1 MPKGQGYSA
10 SDTEGQRETKVST
23 ETEAHRHTWKKGW
36 RPGPWTVSPRARSCD
51 RTHSVFCNSPP
62 RPCCSRTGCS
72 AAGSAGLCE
81 EHKSRQASGCLG
93 PQRRD
98 SGPRAAALGSLACPP
113 WPRTVQCA
121 QALRPGEK
129 AAADWRRGR
138 RVNAQEGQ
146 AGSMRGESPSALA
159 AGAGQT
165 AAAQDNYPGQGWG
178 AAASPWW
185 AEPDAPTAR
194 PTSPRDQPSKRTRSK
209 WHRAL
214 STWPLCAETDGF
226 PSAANRRGTVPGLCS
241 RC

>member
-1 MPKGQGYSA
+1 
-10 SDTEGQRETKVST
+10 
-23 ETEAHRHTWKKGW
+23 
-36 RPGPWTVSPRARSCD
+36 
-51 RTHSVFCNSPP
+51 
-62 RPCCSRTGCS
+62 
-72 AAGSAGLCE
+72 
-81 EHKSRQASGCLG
+81 
-93 PQRRD
+93 
-98 SGPRAAALGSLACPP
+98 
-113 WPRTVQCA
+113 
-121 QALRPGEK
+121 
-129 AAADWRRGR
+129 
-138 RVNAQEGQ
+138 
-146 AGSMRGESPSALA
+146 MRGESPSALA

-165 AAAQDNYPGQGWG
+165 AAAQDNYPRQGWG